1 MADVSVFV
9 AGASEDQV
17 RAAVEAWADQV
28 GFKHFDVEEAT
39 AYPGFTVA
47 VDLYLLDEDAL
58 EGFADQLVEALPFPA
73 ASETEIDRSSR
84 HLRSL

>member
-9 AGASEDQV
+9 AGASEDRV
-17 RAAVEAWADQV
+17 RAAVEAWADKV

-39 AYPGFTVA
+39 VYPGFTVA

-73 ASETEIDRSSR
+73 STETEIDRSGR
-84 HLRSL
+84 HLRSI